1 MWARAGH
8 SAAQAAR
15 MASQNGTGTAFDPAQ
30 FDTVRAGA
38 YRACMLPARRAECL
52 AAVWRKVAAHA
63 LVCDPFHNPLWLAA
77 AARHENALRDLQV
90 LTLWRGET
98 LCGLFPIIHDN
109 RLLRRSW
116 RMPRLAATA
125 SGAPFLLRTEAEAVF
140 AAARSVLFARASTL
154 AIDASPIAAPFI
166 ESASA
171 HMTGRHATRAHAI
184 LADAAR
190 AGAVSAG
197 TALGTEKPY
206 RTAPAPASAERLRFR
221 FSGEADFVRAGVEH
235 LLDRDA
241 RDAAVTGRTAL
252 LRDVGIVNT
261 IRTATRAMAAEKSC
275 RIALLSEGETVRAA
289 AIVLLAHDRAVIWHE
304 AVDPAFADAADELHR
319 RLAGALERL
328 RDAPDLVIPDPD
340 RRNLTTLRVNLAPGA
355 GLPGT
360 SDPAR
365 LVAREGAGEN
375 RRVARRVRQ
384 GEDGSAD
391 RAATA
396 QRNADRDLRR
406 AS

>member
-15 MASQNGTGTAFDPAQ
+15 TASQNGTGTAFDPAQ
-30 FDTVRAGA
+30 YDTVRAGA

-52 AAVWRKVAAHA
+52 APAWRKVAAHA
-63 LVCDPFHNPLWLAA
+63 LVRDPFHNPLWLAA
-77 AARHENALRDLQV
+77 AARHDSALRDLQL

-190 AGAVSAG
+190 ADAVSAG
-197 TALGTEKPY
+197 TALRMENPY
-206 RTAPAPASAERLRFR
+206 RTASSRADGLRFR

-275 RIALLSEGETVRAA
+275 RIALLSEGETVHAA

-304 AVDPAFADAADELHR
+304 AVDPAFADAASELHR

-328 RDAPDLVIPDPD
+328 RDAPDLVIPDSD
-340 RRNLTTLRVNLAPGA
+340 RRNLTTLRVSLAPVA

-360 SDPAR
+360 ADPAR

-391 RAATA
+391 RAGTA
-396 QRNADRDLRR
+396 QRHPDRDIRR